1 MIPVVVI
8 PLLVKIA
15 GHVIDYAFKKINEM
29 PAEKAAPV
37 LEKVKKDEEKKKAKQ
52 VAKENKYVQW

>member
-1 MIPVVVI
+1 
-8 PLLVKIA
+8 
-15 GHVIDYAFKKINEM
+15 M